1 MYLKHDMQNQK
12 FSELYTDDKK
22 TKYSNYILKSAK
34 SFYEKLYTKNQPLK
48 LSLVNFLA
56 KFLTER
62 KFKMNKFI
70 FARLKLLFNFIN
82 IFSDENS
89 TTHLNITFKN

>member
-34 SFYEKLYTKNQPLK
+34 SFYEKLYTKNQPPK

-56 KFLTER
+56 
-62 KFKMNKFI
+62 
-70 FARLKLLFNFIN
+70 
-82 IFSDENS
+82 
-89 TTHLNITFKN
+89 

>member
-12 FSELYTDDKK
+12 FSELYTNDKK
-22 TKYSNYILKSAK
+22 TKCFNYILKSAK
-34 SFYEKLYTKNQPLK
+34 SFHEKLYTKKQPPK

-62 KFKMNKFI
+62 KFQMNNFT
-70 FARLKLLFNFIN
+70 FARLKFLYNFIN
-82 IFSDENS
+82 IFSKEYS